1 VNAVQCIRIHDKAGN
16 GEHTIECAFQPCKEN
31 RPDVTLQTFHVRA
44 FPTNMTVTPTKNTL
58 PALSQITITVMSVA
72 CGLTVSNV
80 YLNQPLL
87 AEIGHAFHAN
97 ARQAGAVTTLT
108 QIGYTLGIL
117 LLVPLG
123 DALERRRLILILLG
137 AVTCALTLASL
148 APNLIWLATAGLL
161 IGLTTIIPQ
170 IVIPLAASLVDAD
183 RRGQIVGRVSS
194 GLLIGILGGRVVS
207 GLLGATFG
215 WRPVFAIAAVL
226 MVALALAVANLFP
239 RSRTIATMPYGAL
252 MRSLPALLREEPAL
266 RQACLFQAMAFG
278 SFTAFWT
285 ALPFFLST
293 PPYHYGAAAAGMFGL
308 VGIGGA
314 CAAPLVGKLADRR
327 GPLYANGIAM
337 SLVLL
342 SYLIFRVGGTQ
353 LVCLIAGVLL
363 LDVGVQANQVA
374 NQTRLFSLRPDA
386 RNRLNAVYMVCAYS
400 GGSMGSFLGAWAW
413 TRNGWPGVCAVGL
426 TLLLIALTV
435 YSLAIQAERKR
446 KGDT

>member
-1 VNAVQCIRIHDKAGN
+1 MSADTTKQTPPALNQ
-16 GEHTIECAFQPCKEN
+16 
-31 RPDVTLQTFHVRA
+31 VTL
-44 FPTNMTVTPTKNTL
+44 
-58 PALSQITITVMSVA
+58 TIMSIA
-72 CGLTVSNV
+72 CGLTVANV

-87 AEIGHAFHAN
+87 KEIGEAFHAN

-117 LLVPLG
+117 LIVPLG
-123 DALERRRLILILLG
+123 DALERRRLILILLT
-137 AVTCALTLASL
+137 AVTLALALAACAPTLV
-148 APNLIWLATAGLL
+148 WLAAAGLL

-183 RRGQIVGRVSS
+183 QRGRIVGRVSS
-194 GLLIGILGGRVVS
+194 GLLIGILGSRVIS
-207 GLLGATFG
+207 GFLGQNLG
-215 WRPVFAIAAVL
+215 WRSVFTIGAAL
-226 MVALALAVANLFP
+226 MVALALAVLKWFP
-239 RSRTIATMPYGAL
+239 QSQTTATMPYGEL

-293 PPYHYGAAAAGMFGL
+293 PPYHYGPATAGLFGL

-314 CAAPLVGKLADRR
+314 CAAPLVGKMADRR
-327 GPLYANGIAM
+327 GPFWANGIAM

-342 SYLIFRVGGTQ
+342 SYLIFRAGGTQ
-353 LVCLIAGVLL
+353 LIGLIFGVLL

-413 TRNGWPGVCAVGL
+413 QRSGWPGVCTVGL
-426 TLLLIALTV
+426 TLLVIALIV
-435 YSLAIQAERKR
+435 YALVLKRKRNPPRIERKA
-446 KGDT
+446 DP

>member
-1 VNAVQCIRIHDKAGN
+1 MTTALKNA
-16 GEHTIECAFQPCKEN
+16 P
-31 RPDVTLQTFHVRA
+31 
-44 FPTNMTVTPTKNTL
+44 
-58 PALSQITITVMSVA
+58 PALDRITVTVMSVA

-87 AEIGHAFHAN
+87 AEIGRAFHAD

-123 DALERRRLILILLG
+123 DALERRRMILILLA
-137 AVTCALTLASL
+137 AVTCALALASV
-148 APNLIWLATAGLL
+148 APNLVWLAVAGLL

-170 IVIPLAASLVDAD
+170 IVIPLAASLVDAN
-183 RRGQIVGRVSS
+183 RRGQIVGHISS
-194 GLLIGILGGRVVS
+194 GLLIGILGGRVIS
-207 GLLGATFG
+207 GFLGQHLGWRFVFALGA
-215 WRPVFAIAAVL
+215 AL
-226 MVALALAVANLFP
+226 MVALAFAVTKWFP
-239 RSRTIATMPYGAL
+239 RSRATEAMPYGAL

-266 RQACLFQAMAFG
+266 RQACIFQAMAFG

-293 PPYHYGAAAAGMFGL
+293 PPYHYGAAAAGMFGV

-314 CAAPLVGKLADRR
+314 CAAPLVGKMADRR
-327 GPLYANGIAM
+327 GPLWANGIAM
-337 SLVLL
+337 TLTL
-342 SYLIFRVGGTQ
+342 SAFVVFRLGGTQ
-353 LVCLIAGVLL
+353 LVWLIAGVLL

-413 TRNGWPGVCAVGL
+413 TQSGWPGVCSVGL
-426 TLLLIALTV
+426 TLLFIALAV
-435 YSLAIQAERKR
+435 YSMAIRSERR
-446 KGDT
+446 RHAP

>member
-1 VNAVQCIRIHDKAGN
+1 MTTTSQNAPPALNQ
-16 GEHTIECAFQPCKEN
+16 
-31 RPDVTLQTFHVRA
+31 
-44 FPTNMTVTPTKNTL
+44 MTV
-58 PALSQITITVMSVA
+58 TVMSVA

-87 AEIGHAFHAN
+87 AEIGHAFHAD
-97 ARQAGAVTTLT
+97 ARHAGAVTTLT

-123 DALERRRLILILLG
+123 DALERRRMILILLA
-137 AVTCALTLASL
+137 AVTCALTLAAI
-148 APNLIWLATAGLL
+148 APNLVWLAAAGLL

-207 GLLGATFG
+207 GVLGQHLG
-215 WRPVFAIAAVL
+215 WRFVFALASAL
-226 MVALALAVANLFP
+226 MVALAIAVLKWFP
-239 RSRTIATMPYGAL
+239 RSRTTATMPYGAL

-293 PPYHYGAAAAGMFGL
+293 PPYHYGAAAAGMFGI

-314 CAAPLVGKLADRR
+314 LAAPVVGKLADRR
-327 GPLYANGIAM
+327 GPLWANGIAM
-337 SLVLL
+337 SLTLL
-342 SYLIFRVGGTQ
+342 SYLVFRLGGMH
-353 LVCLIAGVLL
+353 LACLILGVLL

-386 RNRLNAVYMVCAYS
+386 RNRLNAVYMVGAYT
-400 GGSMGSFLGAWAW
+400 GGSLGSFLGAWAW

-435 YSLAIQAERKR
+435 YTLAMRAKR
-446 KGDT
+446 R